1 MLKSMDIIKQHQAMV
16 VLISWVDDMWMDV
29 LLVLL
34 CEKDRVHDLKSL
46 NIKIFNTELG
56 QKSSE
61 CQKMESD
68 HAIFQENC
76 EYHMVAFQKFSPG
89 LLKNK
94 FHQKC

>member
-94 FHQKC
+94 FHQKF

>member
-1 MLKSMDIIKQHQAMV
+1 MV

-94 FHQKC
+94 FHQKF

>member
-1 MLKSMDIIKQHQAMV
+1 
-16 VLISWVDDMWMDV
+16 MDV

-46 NIKIFNTELG
+46 NIKIFHTELG

-68 HAIFQENC
+68 LVIFLENFGF
-76 EYHMVAFQKFSPG
+76 HMGAFRKFLQG
-89 LLKNK
+89 MGDNVCCG
-94 FHQKC
+94 HQTRVFSDWRSI